1 MFFEYPRLLWL
12 ELLPFLLIL
21 HYVYLEWRKR
31 APHLRVS
38 TIVPWRKSGK
48 SVYGILRHLPF
59 LMRIL
64 ALVMIIIAIARP
76 RSAGEI
82 ERVDSEGIDIML
94 TMDVSTSMLARDFTP
109 DRLSAAK
116 DIAIEFIAQRPYDRI
131 GIVVFAGESFT
142 QCPMTTDRSTLI
154 NLMKEVQTDLIEDG
168 TAIGNGL
175 ATAVARMKDSDAK
188 SRVVILLTDGVNN
201 AGEISPQ
208 MAAQIA
214 KTYGVRVYTIGV
226 GARGMAPYPVMTP
239 WGVDIQKVQVEIDED
254 LLKETEKMKNSVAKN
269 SAAVELLIS
278 LFIIASFAV
287 GVLLVSEGTL
297 SLGRMIIGVTAVF
310 GSFGPVTALSA
321 LPGNLTQ
328 TFACGDRVLNL
339 LEEQP
344 AVQPVIGGKTFR
356 FDRVNV
362 DRLSFAYNDE
372 AEILKEICL
381 NAKKGE
387 IIGIVGKSGCGK
399 STLLK
404 LLMRFREKNSG
415 RIDYNETE
423 IGEIDSVNLTDNV
436 TMVPQNVW
444 LFDETVEENLRIA
457 KPEATAEE
465 LEAACRAA
473 AIHERIVSLPDGF
486 RTRVGFGGSRLS
498 AGEKQRLGVAR
509 AFLRGS
515 GLILLDEPT
524 GNIDSLNEGILLKSL
539 VNAKK
544 DKCIILVS
552 HRESTMSIADRIYRL
567 ENHRLHEGGENG

>member
-1 MFFEYPRLLWL
+1 MKEKLRRSGVKIAAGLAALLGSLSFVMVAAVVNGALGFFAAMGVTVFASLGVAKALGETVALSYGAIAAAAVACGVLRGVLRYFEQYGNHYIAFKLLAVLRDRIFSALRLLAPAKTEGRQKGNLIAMITSDIETL
-12 ELLPFLLIL
+12 EVFYAHTVSPICIAAVVSVSVFLFVGLAASW
-21 HYVYLEWRKR
+21 Y
-31 APHLRVS
+31 
-38 TIVPWRKSGK
+38 
-48 SVYGILRHLPF
+48 
-59 LMRIL
+59 L
-64 ALVMIIIAIARP
+64 AL
-76 RSAGEI
+76 
-82 ERVDSEGIDIML
+82 
-94 TMDVSTSMLARDFTP
+94 
-109 DRLSAAK
+109 
-116 DIAIEFIAQRPYDRI
+116 
-131 GIVVFAGESFT
+131 
-142 QCPMTTDRSTLI
+142 
-154 NLMKEVQTDLIEDG
+154 TDLIG
-168 TAIGNGL
+168 Y
-175 ATAVARMKDSDAK
+175 
-188 SRVVILLTDGVNN
+188 VVIGIASPLRASAKLKAGGVNYRRGFASFN
-201 AGEISPQ
+201 AFFLDSIKGIREIVLNNGGEERKKEVNRRS
-208 MAAQIA
+208 
-214 KTYGVRVYTIGV
+214 
-226 GARGMAPYPVMTP
+226 
-239 WGVDIQKVQVEIDED
+239 ED

-457 KPEATAEE
+457 KPDATAEE

-473 AIHERIVSLPDGF
+473 AIHERIVSLPDGY

>member
-1 MFFEYPRLLWL
+1 MKEKLRRSGVKIAAGLAALLGSLSFVMVAAVVNGALGFFAAMGVTVFASLGVAKALGETVALSYGA
-12 ELLPFLLIL
+12 IAAAA
-21 HYVYLEWRKR
+21 V
-31 APHLRVS
+31 ACGVLR
-38 TIVPWRKSGK
+38 
-48 SVYGILRHLPF
+48 GILRYFEQYGNHYIAFKLLAVLRDRIFSALRLLAPAKTEGRQKGNLIAMITSDIETLEVFYAHTVSPICIAAVVSVSVF
-59 LMRIL
+59 LFVGLAASWYL
-64 ALVMIIIAIARP
+64 ALTALIGYV
-76 RSAGEI
+76 
-82 ERVDSEGIDIML
+82 V
-94 TMDVSTSMLARDFTP
+94 
-109 DRLSAAK
+109 
-116 DIAIEFIAQRPYDRI
+116 I
-131 GIVVFAGESFT
+131 GIASPLRASAKLKAGGVNYRRGFASFNAFFLDSIKGIREIVLNNGGEE
-142 QCPMTTDRSTLI
+142 RK
-154 NLMKEVQTDLIEDG
+154 KEV
-168 TAIGNGL
+168 N
-175 ATAVARMKDSDAK
+175 RRS
-188 SRVVILLTDGVNN
+188 
-201 AGEISPQ
+201 
-208 MAAQIA
+208 
-214 KTYGVRVYTIGV
+214 
-226 GARGMAPYPVMTP
+226 
-239 WGVDIQKVQVEIDED
+239 ED

-372 AEILKEICL
+372 TEILKEICL

-457 KPEATAEE
+457 KPDATAEE

-473 AIHERIVSLPDGF
+473 AIHERIVSLPDGY

>member
-1 MFFEYPRLLWL
+1 MKEKLRRSGVKIAAGLAALLGSLSFVIVAAVVNGALGFFAAMGVTVFASLGVAKALGEAVALSYGAIAAAAVACGVLRGVLRYFEQYGNHYIAFKLLAVLRDRIFSALRLLAPAKTEGRQKGNLIAMITSDIETL
-12 ELLPFLLIL
+12 EVFYAHTVSPICIAAVVSVSVFLFVGLAASW
-21 HYVYLEWRKR
+21 Y
-31 APHLRVS
+31 
-38 TIVPWRKSGK
+38 
-48 SVYGILRHLPF
+48 
-59 LMRIL
+59 L
-64 ALVMIIIAIARP
+64 ALTALIGYV
-76 RSAGEI
+76 
-82 ERVDSEGIDIML
+82 V
-94 TMDVSTSMLARDFTP
+94 
-109 DRLSAAK
+109 
-116 DIAIEFIAQRPYDRI
+116 I
-131 GIVVFAGESFT
+131 GIASPLRASAKLKAGGVNYRRGFASFNAFFLDSIKGIREIVLNNGGEE
-142 QCPMTTDRSTLI
+142 RK
-154 NLMKEVQTDLIEDG
+154 KEV
-168 TAIGNGL
+168 N
-175 ATAVARMKDSDAK
+175 RRS
-188 SRVVILLTDGVNN
+188 
-201 AGEISPQ
+201 
-208 MAAQIA
+208 
-214 KTYGVRVYTIGV
+214 
-226 GARGMAPYPVMTP
+226 
-239 WGVDIQKVQVEIDED
+239 ED

-473 AIHERIVSLPDGF
+473 AIHERIVSLPDGY

>member
-1 MFFEYPRLLWL
+1 MKEKLRRSGIKIAAGLAALLGSLSFVMVAAVVNGALGFFAAMGVTVFASLGVAKALGETVALSYGAIAAAAVACGVLRGVLRYFEQYGNHYIAFKLLAVLRDRIFSALRLLAPAKTEGRQKGNLIAMITSDIETL
-12 ELLPFLLIL
+12 EVFYAHTVSPICIAAVVSVSVFLFVGLAASW
-21 HYVYLEWRKR
+21 Y
-31 APHLRVS
+31 
-38 TIVPWRKSGK
+38 
-48 SVYGILRHLPF
+48 
-59 LMRIL
+59 L
-64 ALVMIIIAIARP
+64 ALTALIGYV
-76 RSAGEI
+76 
-82 ERVDSEGIDIML
+82 V
-94 TMDVSTSMLARDFTP
+94 
-109 DRLSAAK
+109 
-116 DIAIEFIAQRPYDRI
+116 I
-131 GIVVFAGESFT
+131 GIASPLRASAKLKAGGVNYRRGFASFNAFFLDSIKGIREIVLNNGGEE
-142 QCPMTTDRSTLI
+142 RK
-154 NLMKEVQTDLIEDG
+154 KEV
-168 TAIGNGL
+168 N
-175 ATAVARMKDSDAK
+175 RRS
-188 SRVVILLTDGVNN
+188 
-201 AGEISPQ
+201 
-208 MAAQIA
+208 
-214 KTYGVRVYTIGV
+214 
-226 GARGMAPYPVMTP
+226 
-239 WGVDIQKVQVEIDED
+239 ED

-457 KPEATAEE
+457 KPDATAEE

-473 AIHERIVSLPDGF
+473 AIHERIVSLPDGY

>member
-1 MFFEYPRLLWL
+1 MKEKLRRSGVKIAAGLAALLGSLSFVMVAAVVNGALGFFAAMGVTVFASLGVAKALGETVALSYGVIAAAAVACGVLRGVLRYFEQYGNHYIAFKLLAVLRDRIFSALRLLAPAKTEGRQKGNLIAMITSDIETL
-12 ELLPFLLIL
+12 EVFYAHTVSPICIAAVVSVSVFLFVGLAASW
-21 HYVYLEWRKR
+21 Y
-31 APHLRVS
+31 
-38 TIVPWRKSGK
+38 
-48 SVYGILRHLPF
+48 
-59 LMRIL
+59 L
-64 ALVMIIIAIARP
+64 ALTALIGYV
-76 RSAGEI
+76 
-82 ERVDSEGIDIML
+82 V
-94 TMDVSTSMLARDFTP
+94 
-109 DRLSAAK
+109 
-116 DIAIEFIAQRPYDRI
+116 I
-131 GIVVFAGESFT
+131 GIASPLRASAKLKAGGVNYRRGFASFNAFFLDSIKGIREIVLNNGGEE
-142 QCPMTTDRSTLI
+142 RK
-154 NLMKEVQTDLIEDG
+154 KEV
-168 TAIGNGL
+168 N
-175 ATAVARMKDSDAK
+175 RRS
-188 SRVVILLTDGVNN
+188 
-201 AGEISPQ
+201 
-208 MAAQIA
+208 
-214 KTYGVRVYTIGV
+214 
-226 GARGMAPYPVMTP
+226 
-239 WGVDIQKVQVEIDED
+239 ED

-372 AEILKEICL
+372 TEILKEIYL

-473 AIHERIVSLPDGF
+473 AIHERIVSLPDGY

-567 ENHRLHEGGENG
+567 ENHRLYEGGENG

>member
-1 MFFEYPRLLWL
+1 MKEKLRRSGVKIAAGLAALLGSLSFVMVAAVVNGALGFFAAMGVTVFASLGVAKALGETVALSYGAIAAAAVACGVLRGVLRYFEQYGNHYIAFKLLAVLRDRIFSALRLLAPAKTEGRQKGNLIAMITSDIETL
-12 ELLPFLLIL
+12 EVFYAHTVSPICIAAVVSVSVFLFVGLAASW
-21 HYVYLEWRKR
+21 Y
-31 APHLRVS
+31 
-38 TIVPWRKSGK
+38 
-48 SVYGILRHLPF
+48 
-59 LMRIL
+59 L
-64 ALVMIIIAIARP
+64 ALTTLIGYV
-76 RSAGEI
+76 
-82 ERVDSEGIDIML
+82 V
-94 TMDVSTSMLARDFTP
+94 
-109 DRLSAAK
+109 
-116 DIAIEFIAQRPYDRI
+116 I
-131 GIVVFAGESFT
+131 GIASPLRASAKLKAGGVNYRRGFASFNAFFLDSIKGIREIVLNNGGEE
-142 QCPMTTDRSTLI
+142 RK
-154 NLMKEVQTDLIEDG
+154 KEV
-168 TAIGNGL
+168 N
-175 ATAVARMKDSDAK
+175 RRS
-188 SRVVILLTDGVNN
+188 
-201 AGEISPQ
+201 
-208 MAAQIA
+208 
-214 KTYGVRVYTIGV
+214 
-226 GARGMAPYPVMTP
+226 
-239 WGVDIQKVQVEIDED
+239 ED

-372 AEILKEICL
+372 TEILKEICL

-457 KPEATAEE
+457 KPDATAEE

-473 AIHERIVSLPDGF
+473 AIHERIVSLPDGY

>member
-1 MFFEYPRLLWL
+1 MKEKLRRSGVKIAAGLAALLGSLSFVMIAAVVNGALGFFAAMGVTVFASLGVAKALGETVALSYGA
-12 ELLPFLLIL
+12 IAAAA
-21 HYVYLEWRKR
+21 V
-31 APHLRVS
+31 ACGVLR
-38 TIVPWRKSGK
+38 
-48 SVYGILRHLPF
+48 GILRYFEQYGNHYIAFKLLAVLRDRIFSALRLLAPAKTEGRQKGNLIAMITSDIETLEVFYAHTVSPICIAAVVSVSVF
-59 LMRIL
+59 LFVGLAASWYL
-64 ALVMIIIAIARP
+64 ALTALIGYV
-76 RSAGEI
+76 
-82 ERVDSEGIDIML
+82 V
-94 TMDVSTSMLARDFTP
+94 
-109 DRLSAAK
+109 
-116 DIAIEFIAQRPYDRI
+116 I
-131 GIVVFAGESFT
+131 GIASPLRASAKLKAGGVNYRRGFASFNAFFLDSIKGIREIVLNNGGEE
-142 QCPMTTDRSTLI
+142 RK
-154 NLMKEVQTDLIEDG
+154 KEV
-168 TAIGNGL
+168 N
-175 ATAVARMKDSDAK
+175 RRS
-188 SRVVILLTDGVNN
+188 
-201 AGEISPQ
+201 
-208 MAAQIA
+208 
-214 KTYGVRVYTIGV
+214 
-226 GARGMAPYPVMTP
+226 
-239 WGVDIQKVQVEIDED
+239 ED

-372 AEILKEICL
+372 TEILKEICL

-457 KPEATAEE
+457 KPDATAEE

-473 AIHERIVSLPDGF
+473 AIHERIVSLPDGY

>member
-1 MFFEYPRLLWL
+1 MKEKLRRSGVKIAAGLAALLGSLSFVMIAAVVNGALGFFAAMGVTVFASLGVAKALGETVALSYGTIAAAAVACGVLRGVLRYFEQYGNHYIAFKLLAVLRDRIFSALRLLAPAKTEGRQKGNLIAMITSDIETL
-12 ELLPFLLIL
+12 EVFYAHTVSPICIAAVVSVSVFLFVGLAASW
-21 HYVYLEWRKR
+21 Y
-31 APHLRVS
+31 
-38 TIVPWRKSGK
+38 
-48 SVYGILRHLPF
+48 
-59 LMRIL
+59 L
-64 ALVMIIIAIARP
+64 ALTALIGYV
-76 RSAGEI
+76 
-82 ERVDSEGIDIML
+82 V
-94 TMDVSTSMLARDFTP
+94 
-109 DRLSAAK
+109 
-116 DIAIEFIAQRPYDRI
+116 I
-131 GIVVFAGESFT
+131 GIASPLRASAKLKAG
-142 QCPMTTDRSTLI
+142 
-154 NLMKEVQTDLIEDG
+154 
-168 TAIGNGL
+168 
-175 ATAVARMKDSDAK
+175 
-188 SRVVILLTDGVNN
+188 GVNYRRGFASFN
-201 AGEISPQ
+201 VFFLDSIKGIREIVLNNGGEERKEEVNRRS
-208 MAAQIA
+208 
-214 KTYGVRVYTIGV
+214 
-226 GARGMAPYPVMTP
+226 
-239 WGVDIQKVQVEIDED
+239 ED

-372 AEILKEICL
+372 TEILKEICL

-457 KPEATAEE
+457 KPDATAEE

-473 AIHERIVSLPDGF
+473 AIHERIVSLPDGY

>member
-1 MFFEYPRLLWL
+1 MKEKLRRSGVKIAAGLAALLGSLSFVMVAAVVNGALGFFAAMGVTVFASLGVAKALGEAVALSYGAIAAAAVACGVLRGVLRYFEQYGNHYIAFKLLAVLRDRIFSALRLLAPAKTEGRQKGNLIAMITSDIETL
-12 ELLPFLLIL
+12 EVFYAHTVSPICIAAVVSVSVFLFVGLAASW
-21 HYVYLEWRKR
+21 Y
-31 APHLRVS
+31 
-38 TIVPWRKSGK
+38 
-48 SVYGILRHLPF
+48 
-59 LMRIL
+59 L
-64 ALVMIIIAIARP
+64 ALTALIGYV
-76 RSAGEI
+76 
-82 ERVDSEGIDIML
+82 V
-94 TMDVSTSMLARDFTP
+94 
-109 DRLSAAK
+109 
-116 DIAIEFIAQRPYDRI
+116 I
-131 GIVVFAGESFT
+131 GIASPLRASAKLKAGGVNYRRGFASFNAFFLDSIKGIREIVLNNCGEE
-142 QCPMTTDRSTLI
+142 RK
-154 NLMKEVQTDLIEDG
+154 KEV
-168 TAIGNGL
+168 N
-175 ATAVARMKDSDAK
+175 RRS
-188 SRVVILLTDGVNN
+188 
-201 AGEISPQ
+201 
-208 MAAQIA
+208 
-214 KTYGVRVYTIGV
+214 
-226 GARGMAPYPVMTP
+226 
-239 WGVDIQKVQVEIDED
+239 ED

-344 AVQPVIGGKTFR
+344 AVQPVIGGKTLR

-423 IGEIDSVNLTDNV
+423 ISEIDSVNLTDNV

-473 AIHERIVSLPDGF
+473 AIHERIVSLPDGY

>member
-1 MFFEYPRLLWL
+1 MKEKLRRSGVKIAAGLAALLGSLSFVMVAAVVNGALGFFAAMGVTVFASLGVAKALGETVALSYGAIAAAAVACGVLRGVLRYFEQYGNHYIAFKLLAVLRDRIFSALRLLAPAKTEGRQKGNLIAMITSDIETL
-12 ELLPFLLIL
+12 EVFYAHTVSPICIAAVVSVSVFLFVGLAASW
-21 HYVYLEWRKR
+21 Y
-31 APHLRVS
+31 
-38 TIVPWRKSGK
+38 
-48 SVYGILRHLPF
+48 
-59 LMRIL
+59 L
-64 ALVMIIIAIARP
+64 ALTALIGYV
-76 RSAGEI
+76 
-82 ERVDSEGIDIML
+82 V
-94 TMDVSTSMLARDFTP
+94 
-109 DRLSAAK
+109 
-116 DIAIEFIAQRPYDRI
+116 I
-131 GIVVFAGESFT
+131 GIASPLRASAKLKAGGVNYRRGFASFNAFFLDSIKGIREIVLNNGGEE
-142 QCPMTTDRSTLI
+142 RK
-154 NLMKEVQTDLIEDG
+154 KEV
-168 TAIGNGL
+168 N
-175 ATAVARMKDSDAK
+175 RRS
-188 SRVVILLTDGVNN
+188 
-201 AGEISPQ
+201 
-208 MAAQIA
+208 
-214 KTYGVRVYTIGV
+214 
-226 GARGMAPYPVMTP
+226 
-239 WGVDIQKVQVEIDED
+239 ED

-287 GVLLVSEGTL
+287 GVLLVLEGTL

-372 AEILKEICL
+372 TEILKEICL

-457 KPEATAEE
+457 KPDATAEE

-473 AIHERIVSLPDGF
+473 AIHERIVSLPDGY

>member
-1 MFFEYPRLLWL
+1 MKEKLRRSGVKIAASLAALLGSLSFVIVAAVVNGALGFFAAMGVTVFASFGVAKALGETVALSYGAIAAAAVACGVLRGVLRYFEQYGNHYIAFKLLAVLRDRIFSALRLLAPAKTEGRQKGNLIAMITSDIETL
-12 ELLPFLLIL
+12 EVFYAHTVSPICIAAVVSVSVFLFVGLAASW
-21 HYVYLEWRKR
+21 Y
-31 APHLRVS
+31 
-38 TIVPWRKSGK
+38 
-48 SVYGILRHLPF
+48 
-59 LMRIL
+59 L
-64 ALVMIIIAIARP
+64 ALTALIGYV
-76 RSAGEI
+76 
-82 ERVDSEGIDIML
+82 V
-94 TMDVSTSMLARDFTP
+94 
-109 DRLSAAK
+109 
-116 DIAIEFIAQRPYDRI
+116 I
-131 GIVVFAGESFT
+131 GIASPLRASAKLKAGGVNYRRGFASFNAFFLDSIKGIREIVLNNGGEE
-142 QCPMTTDRSTLI
+142 RK
-154 NLMKEVQTDLIEDG
+154 KEV
-168 TAIGNGL
+168 N
-175 ATAVARMKDSDAK
+175 RRS
-188 SRVVILLTDGVNN
+188 
-201 AGEISPQ
+201 
-208 MAAQIA
+208 
-214 KTYGVRVYTIGV
+214 
-226 GARGMAPYPVMTP
+226 
-239 WGVDIQKVQVEIDED
+239 ED

-287 GVLLVSEGTL
+287 GVLFVSEGTL

-457 KPEATAEE
+457 KPEATVEE

-473 AIHERIVSLPDGF
+473 AIHERIVSLPDGY

>member
-1 MFFEYPRLLWL
+1 MKEKLRRSGVKIAAGLAALLGSLSFVMIAAVVNGALGFFAAMGVTVFASLGVAKALGETVALSYGAIAAAAVACGVLRGVLRYFEQYGNHYIAFKLLAVLRDRIFSALRLLAPAKTEGRQKGNLIAMITSDIETL
-12 ELLPFLLIL
+12 EVFYAHTVSPICIAAVVSVSVFLFVGLAASW
-21 HYVYLEWRKR
+21 Y
-31 APHLRVS
+31 
-38 TIVPWRKSGK
+38 
-48 SVYGILRHLPF
+48 
-59 LMRIL
+59 L
-64 ALVMIIIAIARP
+64 ALTALIGYV
-76 RSAGEI
+76 
-82 ERVDSEGIDIML
+82 V
-94 TMDVSTSMLARDFTP
+94 
-109 DRLSAAK
+109 
-116 DIAIEFIAQRPYDRI
+116 I
-131 GIVVFAGESFT
+131 GIASPLRASAKLKAGGVNYRRGFASFNAFFL
-142 QCPMTTDRSTLI
+142 DSIKGIREIVL
-154 NLMKEVQTDLIEDG
+154 NNGGDERKKEV
-168 TAIGNGL
+168 N
-175 ATAVARMKDSDAK
+175 RRS
-188 SRVVILLTDGVNN
+188 
-201 AGEISPQ
+201 
-208 MAAQIA
+208 
-214 KTYGVRVYTIGV
+214 
-226 GARGMAPYPVMTP
+226 
-239 WGVDIQKVQVEIDED
+239 ED

-344 AVQPVIGGKTFR
+344 AVQPIIGGKTFR

-457 KPEATAEE
+457 KSDATAEE

-473 AIHERIVSLPDGF
+473 AIHERIVSLPDGY

>member
-1 MFFEYPRLLWL
+1 MKEKLRRSGVKIAAGLAALLGSLSFVMVAAVVNGALGFFAAMGVTVFASLGVAKALGETVALSYGAIAAAAVACGVLRGVLRYFEQYGNHYIAFKLLAVLRDRIFSALRLLAPAKTEGRQKGNLIAMITSDIETL
-12 ELLPFLLIL
+12 EVFYAHTVSPICIAAVVSVSVFLFVGLAASW
-21 HYVYLEWRKR
+21 Y
-31 APHLRVS
+31 
-38 TIVPWRKSGK
+38 
-48 SVYGILRHLPF
+48 
-59 LMRIL
+59 L
-64 ALVMIIIAIARP
+64 ALTALIGYV
-76 RSAGEI
+76 
-82 ERVDSEGIDIML
+82 V
-94 TMDVSTSMLARDFTP
+94 
-109 DRLSAAK
+109 
-116 DIAIEFIAQRPYDRI
+116 I
-131 GIVVFAGESFT
+131 GIASPLRASAKLKAGGVNYRRGFASFNAFFLDSIKGIREIVLNNGGEE
-142 QCPMTTDRSTLI
+142 RK
-154 NLMKEVQTDLIEDG
+154 KEV
-168 TAIGNGL
+168 N
-175 ATAVARMKDSDAK
+175 RRS
-188 SRVVILLTDGVNN
+188 
-201 AGEISPQ
+201 
-208 MAAQIA
+208 
-214 KTYGVRVYTIGV
+214 
-226 GARGMAPYPVMTP
+226 
-239 WGVDIQKVQVEIDED
+239 ED
-254 LLKETEKMKNSVAKN
+254 LLKETEKMKNSIAKN

-372 AEILKEICL
+372 TEILKEIYL

-457 KPEATAEE
+457 KPDATAEE

-473 AIHERIVSLPDGF
+473 AIHERIVSLPDGY

>member
-1 MFFEYPRLLWL
+1 MKEKLRRSGIKIAVGLAALLGSLSFVMVAAVVNGALGFFAAMGVTVFASLGVAKALGETVALSYGAIAAAAVACGVLRGVLRYFEQYGNHYIAFKLLAVLRDRIFSALRLLAPAKTEGRQKGNLIAMITSDIETL
-12 ELLPFLLIL
+12 EVFYAHTVSPICIAAVVSVSVFLFVGLAASW
-21 HYVYLEWRKR
+21 Y
-31 APHLRVS
+31 
-38 TIVPWRKSGK
+38 
-48 SVYGILRHLPF
+48 
-59 LMRIL
+59 L
-64 ALVMIIIAIARP
+64 ALTALIGYV
-76 RSAGEI
+76 
-82 ERVDSEGIDIML
+82 V
-94 TMDVSTSMLARDFTP
+94 
-109 DRLSAAK
+109 
-116 DIAIEFIAQRPYDRI
+116 I
-131 GIVVFAGESFT
+131 GIASPLRASAKLKAGGVNYRRGFASFNAFFLDSIKGIREIVLNNGGEE
-142 QCPMTTDRSTLI
+142 RK
-154 NLMKEVQTDLIEDG
+154 KEV
-168 TAIGNGL
+168 N
-175 ATAVARMKDSDAK
+175 RRS
-188 SRVVILLTDGVNN
+188 
-201 AGEISPQ
+201 
-208 MAAQIA
+208 
-214 KTYGVRVYTIGV
+214 
-226 GARGMAPYPVMTP
+226 
-239 WGVDIQKVQVEIDED
+239 ED

-457 KPEATAEE
+457 KPDATAEE

-473 AIHERIVSLPDGF
+473 AIHERIVSLPDGY

>member
-1 MFFEYPRLLWL
+1 MKEKLRRSGVKIAAGLAALLGSLSFVMVAAVVNGALGFFAAMGVTVFASLGVAKALGETVALSCGAIAAAAVACGVLRGVLRYFEQYGNHYIAFKLLAVLRDRIFSALRLLAPAKTEGRQKGNLIAMITSDIETL
-12 ELLPFLLIL
+12 EVFYAHTVSPICIAAVVSVSVFLFVGLAASW
-21 HYVYLEWRKR
+21 Y
-31 APHLRVS
+31 
-38 TIVPWRKSGK
+38 
-48 SVYGILRHLPF
+48 
-59 LMRIL
+59 L
-64 ALVMIIIAIARP
+64 ALTALIGYV
-76 RSAGEI
+76 
-82 ERVDSEGIDIML
+82 V
-94 TMDVSTSMLARDFTP
+94 
-109 DRLSAAK
+109 
-116 DIAIEFIAQRPYDRI
+116 I
-131 GIVVFAGESFT
+131 GIASPLRASAKLKAGGVNYRRGFASFNAFFLDSIKGIREIVLNNGGEE
-142 QCPMTTDRSTLI
+142 RK
-154 NLMKEVQTDLIEDG
+154 KEV
-168 TAIGNGL
+168 N
-175 ATAVARMKDSDAK
+175 RRS
-188 SRVVILLTDGVNN
+188 
-201 AGEISPQ
+201 
-208 MAAQIA
+208 
-214 KTYGVRVYTIGV
+214 
-226 GARGMAPYPVMTP
+226 
-239 WGVDIQKVQVEIDED
+239 ED

-457 KPEATAEE
+457 KPDATAEE

-473 AIHERIVSLPDGF
+473 AIHERIVSLPDGY

>member
-1 MFFEYPRLLWL
+1 MKEKLRRSGVKIAAGLAALLGSLSFVMVAAVVNGALGFFAAMGVTVFASLGVAKALGETVALSYGAIAAAAVACGVLRGVLRYFEQYGNHYIAFKLLAVLRDRIFSALRLLAPAKTEGRQKGNLIAMITSDIETL
-12 ELLPFLLIL
+12 EVFYAHTVSPICIAAVVSVSVFLFVGLAASW
-21 HYVYLEWRKR
+21 Y
-31 APHLRVS
+31 
-38 TIVPWRKSGK
+38 
-48 SVYGILRHLPF
+48 
-59 LMRIL
+59 L
-64 ALVMIIIAIARP
+64 ALTALIGYV
-76 RSAGEI
+76 
-82 ERVDSEGIDIML
+82 V
-94 TMDVSTSMLARDFTP
+94 
-109 DRLSAAK
+109 
-116 DIAIEFIAQRPYDRI
+116 I
-131 GIVVFAGESFT
+131 GIASPLRASAKLKAG
-142 QCPMTTDRSTLI
+142 
-154 NLMKEVQTDLIEDG
+154 
-168 TAIGNGL
+168 
-175 ATAVARMKDSDAK
+175 
-188 SRVVILLTDGVNN
+188 GVNYRRGFASFN
-201 AGEISPQ
+201 AFFLDSIKGIREIVLNNGGEERKEEVNRRS
-208 MAAQIA
+208 
-214 KTYGVRVYTIGV
+214 
-226 GARGMAPYPVMTP
+226 
-239 WGVDIQKVQVEIDED
+239 ED

-372 AEILKEICL
+372 TEILKEICL

-457 KPEATAEE
+457 KPDATAEE

-473 AIHERIVSLPDGF
+473 AIHERIVSLPDGY

>member
-1 MFFEYPRLLWL
+1 MKEKLRRSGVKIAAGLAALLGSLSFVMVAAVVNGALGFFAAMGVTVFASLGVAKALGETVALSYGAIAAAAVACGVLRGVLRYFEQYGNHYIAFKLLAVLRDRIFSALRLLAPAKTEGRQKGNLIAMITSDIETL
-12 ELLPFLLIL
+12 EVFYAHTVSPICIAAVVSVSVFLFVGLAASW
-21 HYVYLEWRKR
+21 Y
-31 APHLRVS
+31 
-38 TIVPWRKSGK
+38 
-48 SVYGILRHLPF
+48 
-59 LMRIL
+59 L
-64 ALVMIIIAIARP
+64 ALTALIGYV
-76 RSAGEI
+76 
-82 ERVDSEGIDIML
+82 V
-94 TMDVSTSMLARDFTP
+94 
-109 DRLSAAK
+109 
-116 DIAIEFIAQRPYDRI
+116 I
-131 GIVVFAGESFT
+131 GIASPLRASAKLKAGGVNYRRGFASFNAFFLDSIKGIREIVLNNGGEE
-142 QCPMTTDRSTLI
+142 RK
-154 NLMKEVQTDLIEDG
+154 KEV
-168 TAIGNGL
+168 N
-175 ATAVARMKDSDAK
+175 RRS
-188 SRVVILLTDGVNN
+188 
-201 AGEISPQ
+201 
-208 MAAQIA
+208 
-214 KTYGVRVYTIGV
+214 
-226 GARGMAPYPVMTP
+226 
-239 WGVDIQKVQVEIDED
+239 ED

-287 GVLLVSEGTL
+287 GVLLVSEGIL

-457 KPEATAEE
+457 KPDATTEE

-473 AIHERIVSLPDGF
+473 AIHERIVSLPDGY

>member
-1 MFFEYPRLLWL
+1 MKEKLRRSGVKIAAGLAALLGSLSFVMVAAVVNGALGFFAAMGVTVFASFGVAKALGETVALSYGAIAAAAVACGVLRGVLRYFEQYGNHYIAFKLLAVLRDRIFSALRLLAPAKTEGRQKGNLIAMITSDIETL
-12 ELLPFLLIL
+12 EVFYAHTVSPICIAAVVSVSVFLFVGLAASWYWALTALIG
-21 HYVYLEWRKR
+21 YV
-31 APHLRVS
+31 V
-38 TIVPWRKSGK
+38 
-48 SVYGILRHLPF
+48 
-59 LMRIL
+59 
-64 ALVMIIIAIARP
+64 
-76 RSAGEI
+76 
-82 ERVDSEGIDIML
+82 
-94 TMDVSTSMLARDFTP
+94 
-109 DRLSAAK
+109 
-116 DIAIEFIAQRPYDRI
+116 I
-131 GIVVFAGESFT
+131 GIASPLRASAKLKAGGVNYRRGFASFNAFFLDSIKGIREIVLNNGGEE
-142 QCPMTTDRSTLI
+142 RK
-154 NLMKEVQTDLIEDG
+154 KEV
-168 TAIGNGL
+168 N
-175 ATAVARMKDSDAK
+175 RRS
-188 SRVVILLTDGVNN
+188 
-201 AGEISPQ
+201 
-208 MAAQIA
+208 
-214 KTYGVRVYTIGV
+214 
-226 GARGMAPYPVMTP
+226 
-239 WGVDIQKVQVEIDED
+239 ED

-473 AIHERIVSLPDGF
+473 AIHERIVTLPDGY

>member
-1 MFFEYPRLLWL
+1 MKEKLRRSGVKIAAGLAALLGSLSFVMVAAVVNGALGFFAAMGVTVFASFGVAKALGEAVALSYGAIAAAAVACGVLRGVLRYFEQYGNHYIAFKLLAVLRDRIFSALRLLAPAKTEGRQKGNLIAMITSDIETL
-12 ELLPFLLIL
+12 EVFYAHTVSPICIAAVVSVSVFLFVGLAASW
-21 HYVYLEWRKR
+21 Y
-31 APHLRVS
+31 
-38 TIVPWRKSGK
+38 
-48 SVYGILRHLPF
+48 
-59 LMRIL
+59 L
-64 ALVMIIIAIARP
+64 ALTALIGYV
-76 RSAGEI
+76 
-82 ERVDSEGIDIML
+82 V
-94 TMDVSTSMLARDFTP
+94 
-109 DRLSAAK
+109 
-116 DIAIEFIAQRPYDRI
+116 I
-131 GIVVFAGESFT
+131 GIASPLRASAKLKAGGVNYRRGFASFNAFFLDSIKGIREIVLNNGGEE
-142 QCPMTTDRSTLI
+142 RK
-154 NLMKEVQTDLIEDG
+154 KEV
-168 TAIGNGL
+168 N
-175 ATAVARMKDSDAK
+175 RRS
-188 SRVVILLTDGVNN
+188 
-201 AGEISPQ
+201 
-208 MAAQIA
+208 
-214 KTYGVRVYTIGV
+214 
-226 GARGMAPYPVMTP
+226 
-239 WGVDIQKVQVEIDED
+239 ED

-457 KPEATAEE
+457 KPDATAEE

-473 AIHERIVSLPDGF
+473 AIHERIVSLPDGY

>member
-1 MFFEYPRLLWL
+1 MKEKLRRSGVKIAAGLAALLGSLSFVMVAAVVNGALGFFAAMGVTVFASFGVAKALGETVALSYGAIAAAAVACGVLRGVLRYFEQYGNHYIAFKLLAVLRDRIFSALRLLAPAKTEGRQKGNLIAMITSDIETL
-12 ELLPFLLIL
+12 EVFYAHTVSPICIAAVVSVSVFLFVGLAASW
-21 HYVYLEWRKR
+21 Y
-31 APHLRVS
+31 
-38 TIVPWRKSGK
+38 
-48 SVYGILRHLPF
+48 
-59 LMRIL
+59 L
-64 ALVMIIIAIARP
+64 ALTALIGYV
-76 RSAGEI
+76 
-82 ERVDSEGIDIML
+82 V
-94 TMDVSTSMLARDFTP
+94 
-109 DRLSAAK
+109 
-116 DIAIEFIAQRPYDRI
+116 I
-131 GIVVFAGESFT
+131 GIASPLRASAKLKAGGVNYRRGFASFNAFFLDSIKGIREIVLNNGGEE
-142 QCPMTTDRSTLI
+142 RK
-154 NLMKEVQTDLIEDG
+154 KEV
-168 TAIGNGL
+168 N
-175 ATAVARMKDSDAK
+175 RRS
-188 SRVVILLTDGVNN
+188 
-201 AGEISPQ
+201 
-208 MAAQIA
+208 
-214 KTYGVRVYTIGV
+214 
-226 GARGMAPYPVMTP
+226 
-239 WGVDIQKVQVEIDED
+239 ED

-344 AVQPVIGGKTFR
+344 AVQPVIEGKTFR

-473 AIHERIVSLPDGF
+473 AIHERIVSLPDGY

>member
-1 MFFEYPRLLWL
+1 MKEKLRRSGVKIAASLAALLGSLSFVMVAAVVNGALGFFAAMGVTVFASFGVAKALGETVALSYGAIAAAAVACGVLRGVLRYFEQYGNHYIAFKLLAVLRDRIFSALRLLAPAKTEGRQKGNLIAMITSDIETL
-12 ELLPFLLIL
+12 EVFYAHTVSPICIAAVVSVSVFLFVGLAASW
-21 HYVYLEWRKR
+21 Y
-31 APHLRVS
+31 
-38 TIVPWRKSGK
+38 
-48 SVYGILRHLPF
+48 
-59 LMRIL
+59 L
-64 ALVMIIIAIARP
+64 ALTALIGYV
-76 RSAGEI
+76 
-82 ERVDSEGIDIML
+82 V
-94 TMDVSTSMLARDFTP
+94 
-109 DRLSAAK
+109 
-116 DIAIEFIAQRPYDRI
+116 I
-131 GIVVFAGESFT
+131 GIASPLRASAKLKAGGVNYRRGFASFNAFFLDSIKGIREIVLNNGGEE
-142 QCPMTTDRSTLI
+142 RK
-154 NLMKEVQTDLIEDG
+154 KEV
-168 TAIGNGL
+168 N
-175 ATAVARMKDSDAK
+175 RRS
-188 SRVVILLTDGVNN
+188 
-201 AGEISPQ
+201 
-208 MAAQIA
+208 
-214 KTYGVRVYTIGV
+214 
-226 GARGMAPYPVMTP
+226 
-239 WGVDIQKVQVEIDED
+239 ED

-287 GVLLVSEGTL
+287 GVLFVSEGTL

-457 KPEATAEE
+457 KPEATVEE

-473 AIHERIVSLPDGF
+473 AIHERIVSLPDGY

>member
-1 MFFEYPRLLWL
+1 MKEKLRRSGVKIAAGLAALLGSLSFVMVAAVVNGALGFFAAMGVTVFASLGVAKALGETIALSYGVIAAAAVACGVLRGVLRYFEQYGNHYIAFKLLAVLRDRIFSALRLLAPAKTEGRQKGNLIAMITSDIETL
-12 ELLPFLLIL
+12 EVFYAHTVSPICIAAVVSVSVFLFVGLAASW
-21 HYVYLEWRKR
+21 Y
-31 APHLRVS
+31 
-38 TIVPWRKSGK
+38 
-48 SVYGILRHLPF
+48 
-59 LMRIL
+59 L
-64 ALVMIIIAIARP
+64 ALTALIGYV
-76 RSAGEI
+76 
-82 ERVDSEGIDIML
+82 V
-94 TMDVSTSMLARDFTP
+94 
-109 DRLSAAK
+109 
-116 DIAIEFIAQRPYDRI
+116 I
-131 GIVVFAGESFT
+131 GIASPLRASAKLKAGGVNYRRGFASFNAFFL
-142 QCPMTTDRSTLI
+142 DSIKGIREIVL
-154 NLMKEVQTDLIEDG
+154 NNGGDERKKEV
-168 TAIGNGL
+168 N
-175 ATAVARMKDSDAK
+175 RRS
-188 SRVVILLTDGVNN
+188 
-201 AGEISPQ
+201 
-208 MAAQIA
+208 
-214 KTYGVRVYTIGV
+214 
-226 GARGMAPYPVMTP
+226 
-239 WGVDIQKVQVEIDED
+239 ED

-372 AEILKEICL
+372 TEILKEICL

-457 KPEATAEE
+457 KPDATAEE
-465 LEAACRAA
+465 LEAACRSA
-473 AIHERIVSLPDGF
+473 AIHERIVSLPDGY

>member
-1 MFFEYPRLLWL
+1 MKEKLRRSGVKIAAGLAALLGSLSFVMVAAVVNGALGFFAAMGVTVFASLGVAKALGEAVALSYGAIAAAAVACGVLRGVLRYFEQYGNHYIAFKLLAVLRDRIFSALRLLAPAKTEGRQKGNLIAMITSDIETL
-12 ELLPFLLIL
+12 EVFYAHTVSPICIAAVVSVSVFLFVGLAASW
-21 HYVYLEWRKR
+21 Y
-31 APHLRVS
+31 
-38 TIVPWRKSGK
+38 
-48 SVYGILRHLPF
+48 
-59 LMRIL
+59 L
-64 ALVMIIIAIARP
+64 ALTALIGYV
-76 RSAGEI
+76 
-82 ERVDSEGIDIML
+82 V
-94 TMDVSTSMLARDFTP
+94 
-109 DRLSAAK
+109 
-116 DIAIEFIAQRPYDRI
+116 I
-131 GIVVFAGESFT
+131 GIASPLRASAKLKAGGVNYRRGFASFNAFFLYSIKGIREIVLNNGGEE
-142 QCPMTTDRSTLI
+142 RK
-154 NLMKEVQTDLIEDG
+154 KEV
-168 TAIGNGL
+168 N
-175 ATAVARMKDSDAK
+175 RRS
-188 SRVVILLTDGVNN
+188 
-201 AGEISPQ
+201 
-208 MAAQIA
+208 
-214 KTYGVRVYTIGV
+214 
-226 GARGMAPYPVMTP
+226 
-239 WGVDIQKVQVEIDED
+239 ED

-278 LFIIASFAV
+278 FFIIASFAV
-287 GVLLVSEGTL
+287 GVFLVSEGTL

-372 AEILKEICL
+372 TEILKEICL

-473 AIHERIVSLPDGF
+473 AIHERIVSLPDGY

>member
-1 MFFEYPRLLWL
+1 MKEKLRRSGVKIAAGLAALLGSLSFVMVAAVVNGALGFFAAMGVTVFASLGVAKALGETVALSYGTIAAAAVACGVLRGVLRYFEQYGNHYIAFKLLAVLRDRIFSALRLLAPAKTEGRQKGNLIAMITSDIETL
-12 ELLPFLLIL
+12 EVFYAHTVSPICIAAVVSVSVFLFVGLAASW
-21 HYVYLEWRKR
+21 Y
-31 APHLRVS
+31 
-38 TIVPWRKSGK
+38 
-48 SVYGILRHLPF
+48 
-59 LMRIL
+59 L
-64 ALVMIIIAIARP
+64 ALTALIGYV
-76 RSAGEI
+76 
-82 ERVDSEGIDIML
+82 V
-94 TMDVSTSMLARDFTP
+94 
-109 DRLSAAK
+109 
-116 DIAIEFIAQRPYDRI
+116 I
-131 GIVVFAGESFT
+131 GIASPLRASAKLKAGGVNYRRGFASFNAFFLDSIKGIREIVLNNGGEE
-142 QCPMTTDRSTLI
+142 RK
-154 NLMKEVQTDLIEDG
+154 KEV
-168 TAIGNGL
+168 N
-175 ATAVARMKDSDAK
+175 RRS
-188 SRVVILLTDGVNN
+188 
-201 AGEISPQ
+201 
-208 MAAQIA
+208 
-214 KTYGVRVYTIGV
+214 
-226 GARGMAPYPVMTP
+226 
-239 WGVDIQKVQVEIDED
+239 ED

-457 KPEATAEE
+457 KPDATTEE

-473 AIHERIVSLPDGF
+473 AIHERIVSLPDGY

>member
-1 MFFEYPRLLWL
+1 MKEKLRRSGIKIAAGLAALLGSLSFVMVAAVVNGALGFFAAMGVTVFASFGVAKALGETVALSYGAIAAAAVACGVLRGVLRYFEQYGNHYIAFKLLAVLRDRIFSALRLLAPAKTEGRQKGNLIAMITSDIETL
-12 ELLPFLLIL
+12 EVFYAHTVSPICIAAVVSVSVFLFVGLAASW
-21 HYVYLEWRKR
+21 Y
-31 APHLRVS
+31 
-38 TIVPWRKSGK
+38 
-48 SVYGILRHLPF
+48 
-59 LMRIL
+59 L
-64 ALVMIIIAIARP
+64 ALTALIGYV
-76 RSAGEI
+76 
-82 ERVDSEGIDIML
+82 V
-94 TMDVSTSMLARDFTP
+94 
-109 DRLSAAK
+109 
-116 DIAIEFIAQRPYDRI
+116 I
-131 GIVVFAGESFT
+131 GIASPLRASAKLKAGGVNYRRGFASFNAFFLDSIKGIREIVLNNGGEE
-142 QCPMTTDRSTLI
+142 RK
-154 NLMKEVQTDLIEDG
+154 KEV
-168 TAIGNGL
+168 N
-175 ATAVARMKDSDAK
+175 RRS
-188 SRVVILLTDGVNN
+188 
-201 AGEISPQ
+201 
-208 MAAQIA
+208 
-214 KTYGVRVYTIGV
+214 
-226 GARGMAPYPVMTP
+226 
-239 WGVDIQKVQVEIDED
+239 ED

-457 KPEATAEE
+457 KPDATAEE

-473 AIHERIVSLPDGF
+473 AIHERIVSLPDGY

>member
-1 MFFEYPRLLWL
+1 MKEKLRRSGVKIAAGLAALLGSLSFVMVAAVVNGALGFFAAMGVTVFASLGVAKALGETVALSYGAIAAAAVACGVLRGVLRYFEQYGNHYIAFKLLAVLRDRIFSALRLLAPAKTEGRQKGNLIAMITSDIETL
-12 ELLPFLLIL
+12 EVFYAHTVSPICIAAVVSVSVFLFVGLAASW
-21 HYVYLEWRKR
+21 Y
-31 APHLRVS
+31 
-38 TIVPWRKSGK
+38 
-48 SVYGILRHLPF
+48 
-59 LMRIL
+59 L
-64 ALVMIIIAIARP
+64 ALTALIGYV
-76 RSAGEI
+76 
-82 ERVDSEGIDIML
+82 V
-94 TMDVSTSMLARDFTP
+94 
-109 DRLSAAK
+109 
-116 DIAIEFIAQRPYDRI
+116 I
-131 GIVVFAGESFT
+131 GIASPLRASAKLKAGGVNYRRGFASFNAFFLDSIKGIREIVLNNGGEE
-142 QCPMTTDRSTLI
+142 RK
-154 NLMKEVQTDLIEDG
+154 KEV
-168 TAIGNGL
+168 N
-175 ATAVARMKDSDAK
+175 RRS
-188 SRVVILLTDGVNN
+188 
-201 AGEISPQ
+201 
-208 MAAQIA
+208 
-214 KTYGVRVYTIGV
+214 
-226 GARGMAPYPVMTP
+226 
-239 WGVDIQKVQVEIDED
+239 ED
-254 LLKETEKMKNSVAKN
+254 LLKETEKMKNSIAKN

-372 AEILKEICL
+372 TEILKEIYL

-457 KPEATAEE
+457 KPD
-465 LEAACRAA
+465 
-473 AIHERIVSLPDGF
+473 AIHERIVSLPDGY

>member
-1 MFFEYPRLLWL
+1 MKEKLRRSGVKIAAGLAALLGSLSFVMVAAVVNGALGFFAAMGVTVFASLGVAKALGETVALSYGAIAAAAVACGVLRGVLRYFEQYGNHYIAFKLLAVLRDRIFSALRLLAPAKTEGRQKGNLIAMITSDIETL
-12 ELLPFLLIL
+12 EVFYAHTVSPICIAAVVSVSVFLFVGLAASW
-21 HYVYLEWRKR
+21 Y
-31 APHLRVS
+31 
-38 TIVPWRKSGK
+38 
-48 SVYGILRHLPF
+48 
-59 LMRIL
+59 L
-64 ALVMIIIAIARP
+64 ALTALIGYV
-76 RSAGEI
+76 
-82 ERVDSEGIDIML
+82 V
-94 TMDVSTSMLARDFTP
+94 
-109 DRLSAAK
+109 
-116 DIAIEFIAQRPYDRI
+116 I
-131 GIVVFAGESFT
+131 GIASPLRASAKLKAGGVNYRRGFASFNAFFLDSIKGIREIVLNNGGEE
-142 QCPMTTDRSTLI
+142 RK
-154 NLMKEVQTDLIEDG
+154 KEV
-168 TAIGNGL
+168 N
-175 ATAVARMKDSDAK
+175 RRS
-188 SRVVILLTDGVNN
+188 
-201 AGEISPQ
+201 
-208 MAAQIA
+208 
-214 KTYGVRVYTIGV
+214 
-226 GARGMAPYPVMTP
+226 
-239 WGVDIQKVQVEIDED
+239 ED

-344 AVQPVIGGKTFR
+344 AVQPIIGGKTFR

-457 KPEATAEE
+457 KPDATAEE

-473 AIHERIVSLPDGF
+473 AIHERIVSLPDGY

>member
-1 MFFEYPRLLWL
+1 MKEKLRRSGVKIAAGLAALLGSLSFVMVAAVVNGALGFFAAMGVTVFASLGVAKALGETVALSYGAIAAAAVACGVLRGVLRYFEQYGNHYIAFKLLAVLRDRIFSALRLLAPAKTEGRQKGNLIAMITSDIETL
-12 ELLPFLLIL
+12 EVFYAHTVSPICIAAVVSVSVFLFVGLAASW
-21 HYVYLEWRKR
+21 Y
-31 APHLRVS
+31 
-38 TIVPWRKSGK
+38 
-48 SVYGILRHLPF
+48 
-59 LMRIL
+59 L
-64 ALVMIIIAIARP
+64 ALTALIGYV
-76 RSAGEI
+76 
-82 ERVDSEGIDIML
+82 V
-94 TMDVSTSMLARDFTP
+94 
-109 DRLSAAK
+109 
-116 DIAIEFIAQRPYDRI
+116 I
-131 GIVVFAGESFT
+131 GIASPLRASAKLKAGGVNYRRGFASFNAFFLDSIKGIREIVLNNGGEE
-142 QCPMTTDRSTLI
+142 RK
-154 NLMKEVQTDLIEDG
+154 KEV
-168 TAIGNGL
+168 N
-175 ATAVARMKDSDAK
+175 RRS
-188 SRVVILLTDGVNN
+188 
-201 AGEISPQ
+201 
-208 MAAQIA
+208 
-214 KTYGVRVYTIGV
+214 
-226 GARGMAPYPVMTP
+226 
-239 WGVDIQKVQVEIDED
+239 ED

-278 LFIIASFAV
+278 LFIIA
-287 GVLLVSEGTL
+287 
-297 SLGRMIIGVTAVF
+297 
-310 GSFGPVTALSA
+310 FGPVTALSA

-473 AIHERIVSLPDGF
+473 AIHERIVSLPDGY

>member
-1 MFFEYPRLLWL
+1 MKEKLRRSGIKIAAGLAALLGSLSFVMVAAVVNGALGFFAAMGVTVFASLGVAKALGEAVALSYGAIAAAAVACGVLRGVLRYFEQYGNHYIAFKLLAVLRDRIFSALRLLAPAKTEGRQKGNLIAMITSDIETL
-12 ELLPFLLIL
+12 EVFYAHTVSPICIAAVVSVSVFLFVGLAASW
-21 HYVYLEWRKR
+21 Y
-31 APHLRVS
+31 
-38 TIVPWRKSGK
+38 
-48 SVYGILRHLPF
+48 
-59 LMRIL
+59 L
-64 ALVMIIIAIARP
+64 ALTALIGYV
-76 RSAGEI
+76 
-82 ERVDSEGIDIML
+82 V
-94 TMDVSTSMLARDFTP
+94 
-109 DRLSAAK
+109 
-116 DIAIEFIAQRPYDRI
+116 I
-131 GIVVFAGESFT
+131 GIASPLRASAKLKAGGVNYRRGFASFNAFFLDSIKGIREIVLNNGGEE
-142 QCPMTTDRSTLI
+142 RK
-154 NLMKEVQTDLIEDG
+154 KEV
-168 TAIGNGL
+168 N
-175 ATAVARMKDSDAK
+175 RRS
-188 SRVVILLTDGVNN
+188 
-201 AGEISPQ
+201 
-208 MAAQIA
+208 
-214 KTYGVRVYTIGV
+214 
-226 GARGMAPYPVMTP
+226 
-239 WGVDIQKVQVEIDED
+239 ED

-473 AIHERIVSLPDGF
+473 AIHERIVSLPDGY

>member
-1 MFFEYPRLLWL
+1 MKEKLRRSGVKIAAGLAALLGSLSFVMVAAVVNGALGFFAAMGVTVFASLGVAKALGETVALSYGAIAAAAVACGVLRGVLRYFEQYGNHYIAFKLLAVLRDRIFSALRLLAPAKTEGRQKGNLIAMITSDIETL
-12 ELLPFLLIL
+12 EVFYAHTVSPICIAAVVSVSVFLFVGLTASW
-21 HYVYLEWRKR
+21 Y
-31 APHLRVS
+31 
-38 TIVPWRKSGK
+38 
-48 SVYGILRHLPF
+48 
-59 LMRIL
+59 L
-64 ALVMIIIAIARP
+64 ALTALIGYV
-76 RSAGEI
+76 
-82 ERVDSEGIDIML
+82 V
-94 TMDVSTSMLARDFTP
+94 
-109 DRLSAAK
+109 
-116 DIAIEFIAQRPYDRI
+116 I
-131 GIVVFAGESFT
+131 GIASPLRASAKLKAG
-142 QCPMTTDRSTLI
+142 
-154 NLMKEVQTDLIEDG
+154 
-168 TAIGNGL
+168 
-175 ATAVARMKDSDAK
+175 
-188 SRVVILLTDGVNN
+188 GVNYRRGFASFN
-201 AGEISPQ
+201 AFFLDSIKGIREIVLNNGGEEREKEGNRRS
-208 MAAQIA
+208 
-214 KTYGVRVYTIGV
+214 
-226 GARGMAPYPVMTP
+226 
-239 WGVDIQKVQVEIDED
+239 ED

-423 IGEIDSVNLTDNV
+423 IGEIDSVNLADNV

-457 KPEATAEE
+457 KPDATAEE

-473 AIHERIVSLPDGF
+473 AIHERIVSLPDGY

>member
-1 MFFEYPRLLWL
+1 MKEKLRRSGVKIAAGLAALLGSLSFVMVAAVVNGALGFFAAMGVTVFASLGVAKALGETVALSYGVIAAAAVACGVLRGVLRYFEQYGNHYIAFKLLAVLRDRIFSALRLLAPAKTEGRQKGNLIAMITSDIETL
-12 ELLPFLLIL
+12 EVFYAHTVSPICIAAVVSVSVFLFVGLAASW
-21 HYVYLEWRKR
+21 Y
-31 APHLRVS
+31 
-38 TIVPWRKSGK
+38 
-48 SVYGILRHLPF
+48 
-59 LMRIL
+59 L
-64 ALVMIIIAIARP
+64 ALTALIGYV
-76 RSAGEI
+76 
-82 ERVDSEGIDIML
+82 V
-94 TMDVSTSMLARDFTP
+94 
-109 DRLSAAK
+109 
-116 DIAIEFIAQRPYDRI
+116 I
-131 GIVVFAGESFT
+131 GIASPLRASAKLKAGGVNYRRGFASFNAFFLDSIKGIREIVLNNGGEE
-142 QCPMTTDRSTLI
+142 RK
-154 NLMKEVQTDLIEDG
+154 KEV
-168 TAIGNGL
+168 N
-175 ATAVARMKDSDAK
+175 RRS
-188 SRVVILLTDGVNN
+188 
-201 AGEISPQ
+201 
-208 MAAQIA
+208 
-214 KTYGVRVYTIGV
+214 
-226 GARGMAPYPVMTP
+226 
-239 WGVDIQKVQVEIDED
+239 ED

-372 AEILKEICL
+372 TEILKEIYL

-457 KPEATAEE
+457 KPDATAEE

-473 AIHERIVSLPDGF
+473 AIHERIVSLPDGY

>member
-1 MFFEYPRLLWL
+1 MKEKLRRSGVKIAAGLAALLGSLSFVMVAAVVNGALGFFAAMGVTVFASLGVAKALGEPVALSYGAIAAAAVACGVLRGVLRYFEQYGNHYIAFKLLAVLRDRIFSALRLLAPAKTEGRQKGNLIAMITSDIETL
-12 ELLPFLLIL
+12 EVFYAHTVSPICIAAVVSVSVFLFVGLAASW
-21 HYVYLEWRKR
+21 Y
-31 APHLRVS
+31 
-38 TIVPWRKSGK
+38 
-48 SVYGILRHLPF
+48 
-59 LMRIL
+59 L
-64 ALVMIIIAIARP
+64 ALTALIGYV
-76 RSAGEI
+76 
-82 ERVDSEGIDIML
+82 V
-94 TMDVSTSMLARDFTP
+94 
-109 DRLSAAK
+109 
-116 DIAIEFIAQRPYDRI
+116 I
-131 GIVVFAGESFT
+131 GIASPLRASAKLKAGGVNYRRGFASFNAFFLDSIKGIREIVLNNGGEE
-142 QCPMTTDRSTLI
+142 RK
-154 NLMKEVQTDLIEDG
+154 KEV
-168 TAIGNGL
+168 N
-175 ATAVARMKDSDAK
+175 RRS
-188 SRVVILLTDGVNN
+188 
-201 AGEISPQ
+201 
-208 MAAQIA
+208 
-214 KTYGVRVYTIGV
+214 
-226 GARGMAPYPVMTP
+226 
-239 WGVDIQKVQVEIDED
+239 ED

-457 KPEATAEE
+457 KPDATTEE

-473 AIHERIVSLPDGF
+473 AIHERIVSLPDGY

>member
-1 MFFEYPRLLWL
+1 MGVTVFASFGVAKALGETVALSYGAIAAAAVACGVLRGVLRYFEQYGNHYIAFKLLAVLRDRIFSALRLLAPAKTEGRQKGNLIAMITSDIETL
-12 ELLPFLLIL
+12 EVFYAHTVSPICIAAVVSVSVFLFVGLAASW
-21 HYVYLEWRKR
+21 Y
-31 APHLRVS
+31 
-38 TIVPWRKSGK
+38 
-48 SVYGILRHLPF
+48 
-59 LMRIL
+59 L
-64 ALVMIIIAIARP
+64 ALTALIGYV
-76 RSAGEI
+76 
-82 ERVDSEGIDIML
+82 V
-94 TMDVSTSMLARDFTP
+94 
-109 DRLSAAK
+109 
-116 DIAIEFIAQRPYDRI
+116 I
-131 GIVVFAGESFT
+131 GIASPLRASAKLKAGGVNYRRGFASFNAFFLDSIKGIREIVLNNGGEE
-142 QCPMTTDRSTLI
+142 RK
-154 NLMKEVQTDLIEDG
+154 KEV
-168 TAIGNGL
+168 N
-175 ATAVARMKDSDAK
+175 RRS
-188 SRVVILLTDGVNN
+188 
-201 AGEISPQ
+201 
-208 MAAQIA
+208 
-214 KTYGVRVYTIGV
+214 
-226 GARGMAPYPVMTP
+226 
-239 WGVDIQKVQVEIDED
+239 ED

-457 KPEATAEE
+457 KPDATAEE

-473 AIHERIVSLPDGF
+473 AIHERIVSLPDGY

-552 HRESTMSIADRIYRL
+552 HRESTMSVADRIYRL

>member
-1 MFFEYPRLLWL
+1 MKEKLRRSGVKIAAGLAALLGSLSFVMVAAVVNGALGFFAAMGVTVFASFGVAKALGEPVALSYGAIAAAAVACGVLRGVLRYFEQYGNHYIAFKLLAVLRDRIFSALRLLAPAKTEGRQKGNLIAMITSDIETL
-12 ELLPFLLIL
+12 EVFYAHTVSPICIAAVVSVSVFLFVGLAASW
-21 HYVYLEWRKR
+21 Y
-31 APHLRVS
+31 
-38 TIVPWRKSGK
+38 
-48 SVYGILRHLPF
+48 
-59 LMRIL
+59 L
-64 ALVMIIIAIARP
+64 ALTALIGYV
-76 RSAGEI
+76 
-82 ERVDSEGIDIML
+82 V
-94 TMDVSTSMLARDFTP
+94 
-109 DRLSAAK
+109 
-116 DIAIEFIAQRPYDRI
+116 I
-131 GIVVFAGESFT
+131 GIASPLRASAKLKAGGVNYRRGFASFNAFFLDSIKGIREIVLNNGGEE
-142 QCPMTTDRSTLI
+142 RK
-154 NLMKEVQTDLIEDG
+154 KEV
-168 TAIGNGL
+168 N
-175 ATAVARMKDSDAK
+175 RRS
-188 SRVVILLTDGVNN
+188 
-201 AGEISPQ
+201 
-208 MAAQIA
+208 
-214 KTYGVRVYTIGV
+214 
-226 GARGMAPYPVMTP
+226 
-239 WGVDIQKVQVEIDED
+239 ED

-457 KPEATAEE
+457 KPDATTEE

-473 AIHERIVSLPDGF
+473 AIHERIVSLPDGY

>member
-1 MFFEYPRLLWL
+1 MKEKLRRSGVKIAAGLAALLGSLSFVMVAAVVNGALGFFAAMGVTVFASLGVAKALGETVALSYGAIAAAAVACGVLRGVLRYFEQYGNHYIAFKLLAVLRDRIFSALRLLAPAKTEGRQKGNLIAMITSDIETL
-12 ELLPFLLIL
+12 EVFYAHTVSPICIAVVVSVSVFLFVGLAASW
-21 HYVYLEWRKR
+21 Y
-31 APHLRVS
+31 
-38 TIVPWRKSGK
+38 
-48 SVYGILRHLPF
+48 
-59 LMRIL
+59 L
-64 ALVMIIIAIARP
+64 ALTALIGYV
-76 RSAGEI
+76 
-82 ERVDSEGIDIML
+82 V
-94 TMDVSTSMLARDFTP
+94 
-109 DRLSAAK
+109 
-116 DIAIEFIAQRPYDRI
+116 I
-131 GIVVFAGESFT
+131 GIASPLRASAKLKAGGVNYRRGFASFNAFFLDSIKGIREIVLNNGGEE
-142 QCPMTTDRSTLI
+142 RK
-154 NLMKEVQTDLIEDG
+154 KEV
-168 TAIGNGL
+168 N
-175 ATAVARMKDSDAK
+175 RRS
-188 SRVVILLTDGVNN
+188 
-201 AGEISPQ
+201 
-208 MAAQIA
+208 
-214 KTYGVRVYTIGV
+214 
-226 GARGMAPYPVMTP
+226 
-239 WGVDIQKVQVEIDED
+239 ED

-297 SLGRMIIGVTAVF
+297 SLDRMIIGVTAVF

-457 KPEATAEE
+457 KPDATTEE

-473 AIHERIVSLPDGF
+473 AIHERIVSLPDGY

>member
-1 MFFEYPRLLWL
+1 MKEKLRRSGVKIAAGLAALLGSLSFVMVAAVVNGALGFFAAMGVTVFASLGIAKALGETVALSYGAIAAAAVACGVLRGVLRYFEQYGNHYIAFKLLAVLRDRIFSALRLLAPAKTEGRQKGNLIAMITSDIETL
-12 ELLPFLLIL
+12 EVFYAHTVSPICIAAVVSVSVFLFVGLAASW
-21 HYVYLEWRKR
+21 Y
-31 APHLRVS
+31 
-38 TIVPWRKSGK
+38 
-48 SVYGILRHLPF
+48 
-59 LMRIL
+59 L
-64 ALVMIIIAIARP
+64 ALTALIGYV
-76 RSAGEI
+76 
-82 ERVDSEGIDIML
+82 V
-94 TMDVSTSMLARDFTP
+94 
-109 DRLSAAK
+109 
-116 DIAIEFIAQRPYDRI
+116 I
-131 GIVVFAGESFT
+131 GIASPLRASAKLKAG
-142 QCPMTTDRSTLI
+142 
-154 NLMKEVQTDLIEDG
+154 
-168 TAIGNGL
+168 
-175 ATAVARMKDSDAK
+175 
-188 SRVVILLTDGVNN
+188 GVNYRRGFASFN
-201 AGEISPQ
+201 AFFLDSIKGIREIVLNNGGEERKEEVNRRS
-208 MAAQIA
+208 
-214 KTYGVRVYTIGV
+214 
-226 GARGMAPYPVMTP
+226 
-239 WGVDIQKVQVEIDED
+239 ED

-344 AVQPVIGGKTFR
+344 AVQPVIGGKTFL

-372 AEILKEICL
+372 AEILKEIYL

-457 KPEATAEE
+457 KPDATAEE

-473 AIHERIVSLPDGF
+473 AIHERIVSLPDGY

>member
-1 MFFEYPRLLWL
+1 MKEKLRRSGVKIAAGLAALLGSLSFVMVAAVVNGALGFFAAMGVTVFASLGVAKALGETVALSYGAIAAAAVACGVLRGVLRYFEQYGNHYIAFKLLAVLRDRIFSALRLLAPAKTEGRQKGNLIAMITSDIETL
-12 ELLPFLLIL
+12 EVFYAHTVSPICIAAVVSVSVFLFVGLAASW
-21 HYVYLEWRKR
+21 Y
-31 APHLRVS
+31 
-38 TIVPWRKSGK
+38 
-48 SVYGILRHLPF
+48 
-59 LMRIL
+59 L
-64 ALVMIIIAIARP
+64 ALTALIGYV
-76 RSAGEI
+76 
-82 ERVDSEGIDIML
+82 V
-94 TMDVSTSMLARDFTP
+94 
-109 DRLSAAK
+109 
-116 DIAIEFIAQRPYDRI
+116 I
-131 GIVVFAGESFT
+131 GIASPLRASAKLKAGGVNYRRGFASFNAFFLDSIKGIREIVLNNGGEE
-142 QCPMTTDRSTLI
+142 RK
-154 NLMKEVQTDLIEDG
+154 KEV
-168 TAIGNGL
+168 N
-175 ATAVARMKDSDAK
+175 RRS
-188 SRVVILLTDGVNN
+188 
-201 AGEISPQ
+201 
-208 MAAQIA
+208 
-214 KTYGVRVYTIGV
+214 
-226 GARGMAPYPVMTP
+226 
-239 WGVDIQKVQVEIDED
+239 ED

-344 AVQPVIGGKTFR
+344 AVQPVTEGKTFL

-457 KPEATAEE
+457 KPDATAEE
-465 LEAACRAA
+465 LETACRAA
-473 AIHERIVSLPDGF
+473 AIHERIVSLPDGY

-567 ENHRLHEGGENG
+567 ENHRLYEGGENG

>member
-1 MFFEYPRLLWL
+1 MKEKLRRSGVKIAAGLAALLGSLSFVMVAAVVNGALGFFAAMGVTVFASFGVAKALGETVALSYGAIAAAAVACGVLRGVLRYFEQYGNHYIAFKLLAVLRDRIFSALRLLAPAKTEGRQKGNLIAMITSDIETL
-12 ELLPFLLIL
+12 EVFYAHTVSPICIAAVVSVSVFLFVGLAASW
-21 HYVYLEWRKR
+21 Y
-31 APHLRVS
+31 
-38 TIVPWRKSGK
+38 
-48 SVYGILRHLPF
+48 
-59 LMRIL
+59 L
-64 ALVMIIIAIARP
+64 ALTALIGYV
-76 RSAGEI
+76 
-82 ERVDSEGIDIML
+82 V
-94 TMDVSTSMLARDFTP
+94 
-109 DRLSAAK
+109 
-116 DIAIEFIAQRPYDRI
+116 I
-131 GIVVFAGESFT
+131 GIASPLRASAKLKAGGVNYRRGFASFNAFFLDSIKGIREIVLNNGGEE
-142 QCPMTTDRSTLI
+142 RK
-154 NLMKEVQTDLIEDG
+154 KEV
-168 TAIGNGL
+168 N
-175 ATAVARMKDSDAK
+175 RRS
-188 SRVVILLTDGVNN
+188 
-201 AGEISPQ
+201 
-208 MAAQIA
+208 
-214 KTYGVRVYTIGV
+214 
-226 GARGMAPYPVMTP
+226 
-239 WGVDIQKVQVEIDED
+239 ED

-287 GVLLVSEGTL
+287 GVLFVSEGTL

-457 KPEATAEE
+457 KPEATVEE

-473 AIHERIVSLPDGF
+473 AIHERIVSLPDGY